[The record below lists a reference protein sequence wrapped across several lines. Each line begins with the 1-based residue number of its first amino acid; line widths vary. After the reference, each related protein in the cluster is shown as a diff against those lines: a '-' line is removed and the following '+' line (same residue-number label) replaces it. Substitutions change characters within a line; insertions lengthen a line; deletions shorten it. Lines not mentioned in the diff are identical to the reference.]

1 MRSMQYWFDF
11 LFPPREDEIALRD
24 ISIPTF
30 LALMSPTL
38 IPATKPETLT
48 LLPFHNTSVRSVIH
62 EAKYHGSER
71 AFEFLAAALTESLC
85 DADEAFRNPIIVP
98 VPLGNERSKER
109 GFNQIEEIVKR
120 AVVELDITVDTTL
133 LKRTRETVSQVS
145 LPRHKREEN
154 MRGAFTATYPA
165 DPSHTYIVID
175 DVITTGATLQAAI
188 DALQKAGAKHIV
200 PLALAH

>member
-1 MRSMQYWFDF
+1 MWSMQYWFDF
-11 LFPPREDEIALRD
+11 LFPPRKDEVALRD
-24 ISIPTF
+24 IPISTF

-38 IPATKPETLT
+38 IPATRPETMT

-71 AFEFLAAALTESLC
+71 AFEFLAATLTKYLR
-85 DADEAFRNPIIVP
+85 DANEGFRNPIIVP
-98 VPLGNERSKER
+98 MPLGNKRSKKR
-109 GFNQIEEIVKR
+109 GFNQVVEIVKR
-120 AVVELDITVDTTL
+120 AVIDLDISIDETI

-154 MRGAFTATYPA
+154 MRGAFIPTYPA
-165 DPSHTYIVID
+165 DSSRTYIVID

-188 DALQKAGAKHIV
+188 DALQKAGAKRIRS
-200 PLALAH
+200 LALAH